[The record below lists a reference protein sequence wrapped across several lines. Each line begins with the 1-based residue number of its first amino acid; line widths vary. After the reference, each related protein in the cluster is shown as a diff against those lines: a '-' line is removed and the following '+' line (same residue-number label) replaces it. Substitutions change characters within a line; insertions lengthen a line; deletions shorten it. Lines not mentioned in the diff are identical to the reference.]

1 MELKEIICKCHEIA
15 VSRGWWI
22 KPREDG
28 TCISLMHSELSE
40 ALEEMRGA
48 NNKNAVGM
56 ELGDCCIRIFDYCKR
71 YDIDL
76 EDCILRKCEINK
88 GRPIRHGKRF

>member
-1 MELKEIICKCHEIA
+1 MELNEIIDMCHQIA
-15 VSRGWWI
+15 LDHGWWVQS
-22 KPREDG
+22 REDG
-28 TCISLMHSELSE
+28 TCIALMMSELAE

-56 ELGDCCIRIFDYCKR
+56 ELGDVCIRIFDYAKR

-76 EDCILRKCEINK
+76 QDCILRKCEINK
-88 GRPIRHGKRF
+88 NRPMRHGKRF